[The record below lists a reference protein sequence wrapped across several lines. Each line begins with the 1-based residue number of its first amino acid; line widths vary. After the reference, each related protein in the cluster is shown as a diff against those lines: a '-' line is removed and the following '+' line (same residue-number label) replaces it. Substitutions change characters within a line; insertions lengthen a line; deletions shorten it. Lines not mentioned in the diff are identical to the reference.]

1 MSYRAGHGDPG
12 ERDAAQGSPRQRA
25 LAAVRLPVLLL
36 HPRLLHVARRLPQQE
51 GELSSLDI
59 IFCSVGQLSKNILN
73 SLLRKSHTHKQIQLS
88 MWQN

>member
-51 GELSSLDI
+51 GELTILSWVLWDNSVR
-59 IFCSVGQLSKNILN
+59 IF
-73 SLLRKSHTHKQIQLS
+73 
-88 MWQN
+88 